1 MKVWD
6 YQTTTCIQTLT
17 GHEANI
23 NSVIYHPRLPYIL
36 SCSEDNRVII
46 YHNNTYKKERVILQP
61 SLDRAWCIAICSH
74 NNHVVFGYDEGYC
87 VYTMGKNTPTISM
100 DQQGR
105 LIWCRRQEMWSSLP
119 QVELQQNYK
128 GNEIPLQNKEI
139 SFSFIFCLFLLL
151 FLLRT
156 L

>member
-1 MKVWD
+1 
-6 YQTTTCIQTLT
+6 
-17 GHEANI
+17 
-23 NSVIYHPRLPYIL
+23 
-36 SCSEDNRVII
+36 
-46 YHNNTYKKERVILQP
+46 
-61 SLDRAWCIAICSH
+61 
-74 NNHVVFGYDEGYC
+74 
-87 VYTMGKNTPTISM
+87 MGKNTPTISM

-139 SFSFIFCLFLLL
+139 L
-151 FLLRT
+151 LLRT

>member
-1 MKVWD
+1 M
-6 YQTTTCIQTLT
+6 
-17 GHEANI
+17 
-23 NSVIYHPRLPYIL
+23 IYHPRLPYIL

-74 NNHVVFGYDEGYC
+74 NNHIVFGYDEGYC

-105 LIWCRRQEMWSSLP
+105 LIWCRRQEMWSSTP
-119 QVELQQNYK
+119 QVDLQQNYK
-128 GNEIPLQNKEI
+128 GNEISLQNKEI
-139 SFSFIFCLFLLL
+139 SFFYIILFVSFIL
-151 FLLRT
+151 LLRT